1 LISKIAMEFQRVS
14 FQKDVFEE
22 KTPLLRAS
30 LSTASLQAFSESN
43 ERRKSRWSIDYGTP
57 KTTYWGG
64 TDYGTP
70 MTTHHHFDRKGPA
83 LPRVRSRSLGAE
95 VEANLDDKGIFL
107 PALDRGRL
115 NISDGGTK
123 DELPSTSDTSEPV
136 GRRDD
141 DWEKDTNPAWI
152 SIMYGIINATIILPV
167 LMSFGSIIYRD
178 QAFAPYMP
186 VLVKMTV
193 VSGVVHQLCF
203 SMFSSLPFAV
213 GQVQD
218 AGLIFLSQMASR
230 MVDHCKSRGYDD
242 ETMLA
247 TVTVGLSLSTAVLGC
262 CLVILGQLQLAQ
274 YVQLL
279 PTW

>member
-1 LISKIAMEFQRVS
+1 MEHQSVS
-14 FQKDVFEE
+14 FQKEVFEE
-22 KTPLLRAS
+22 RTPLLRAS

-43 ERRKSRWSIDYGTP
+43 ELRKSRWSSDYGTP
-57 KTTYWGG
+57 KTTYSGG
-64 TDYGTP
+64 TEYGTP
-70 MTTHHHFDRKGPA
+70 MTTHYHFDRTGPE
-83 LPRVRSRSLGAE
+83 LTRSRSRSLGAE

-123 DELPSTSDTSEPV
+123 DELPSTSDTTESV
-136 GRRDD
+136 STRRRDD
-141 DWEKDTNPAWI
+141 WETDTNPAWI
-152 SIMYGIINATIILPV
+152 SIMYGMINATIILPV

-247 TVTVGLSLSTAVLGC
+247 TVTVGLSLSTAFLGI